1 MKIFS
6 AFTVISL
13 FFVSIAFS
21 QSSDLSVHGG
31 LDKLYLFHTVV
42 AKENWYS
49 VGRIYNVSPK
59 EMAPFNGLTIENP
72 LSIGQE
78 LKIPLTNINFSQDG
92 KKKADETFVAVY
104 HIVQPNEMLSHVSA
118 AYNRVPVENL
128 EKWNKIK
135 KEGAKEGLQLIVGYL
150 KVKSSL
156 SYLAGRGTM
165 NYEAAAA
172 PSNNIVEKPVEKPA
186 EKPFTIQEI
195 KKAEVVGE
203 KSQPSSKQ
211 TKAAD
216 SKSSAS
222 NDNKPAFTSLN
233 NTTRPNRGYFA
244 NDYNEGSNKI
254 AGLAGTFKST
264 SGWNDGKY
272 YVLVNNIPV
281 GTIVKVVA
289 PATQKSVYAK
299 VLGQLPDMKE
309 SEGLTIRISNAAA
322 SELGEGEGKFNVQ
335 ILY

>member
-6 AFTVISL
+6 VWAFISL
-13 FFVSIAFS
+13 FFVKISFS
-21 QSSDLSVHGG
+21 QSPDLSVHGESG
-31 LDKLYLFHTVV
+31 KLYLLHIVV

-92 KKKADETFVAVY
+92 KKNADETFVPVY
-104 HIVQPNEMLSHVSA
+104 HIVQPNEMLSHISA
-118 AYNRVPVENL
+118 VHNQVAVENL

-135 KEGAKEGLQLIVGYL
+135 KDGAKEGMQMVVGYL

-156 SYLAGRGTM
+156 SYLADKGTM
-165 NYEAAAA
+165 NYEAAVATK
-172 PSNNIVEKPVEKPA
+172 NNSVEKPVEKSVPVA
-186 EKPFTIQEI
+186 EKPQATAKQP
-195 KKAEVVGE
+195 KA
-203 KSQPSSKQ
+203 PD
-211 TKAAD
+211 TKA
-216 SKSSAS
+216 
-222 NDNKPAFTSLN
+222 NTGNENKPVFTSVT
-233 NTTRPNRGYFA
+233 NTAAHFNGGYFA
-244 NDYNEGSNKI
+244 SDYNDGNNKI
-254 AGLAGTFKST
+254 TGAAGTFKST

-272 YVLVNNIPV
+272 YVLVNNIAV
-281 GTIVKVVA
+281 GTIVKIIA

-309 SEGLTIRISNAAA
+309 SEGLTIRLSNAAA
-322 SELGEGEGKFNVQ
+322 SELGEGEGKFDVQ
-335 ILY
+335 VRY

>member
-1 MKIFS
+1 MKIFG

-13 FFVSIAFS
+13 FFVSLAFS

-78 LKIPLTNINFSQDG
+78 LKIPLTNINFAQDG

-104 HIVQPNEMLSHVSA
+104 HIVQPNETLAHVSD

-135 KEGAKEGLQLIVGYL
+135 KDGAKEGLQLIVGYL

-156 SYLAGRGTM
+156 SYLADRGTM

-172 PSNNIVEKPVEKPA
+172 AEKKNIVEKPA

-195 KKAEVVGE
+195 KKAEVVSE
-203 KSQPSSKQ
+203 KPQTTSKQ

-216 SKSSAS
+216 SKTNAS
-222 NDNKPAFTSLN
+222 NDNKPAFTSMSN
-233 NTTRPNRGYFA
+233 ATRSNHGYFS

-335 ILY
+335 VLY